1 MEGKGAKLINLVSAK
16 EEELEEAKLEKPKK
30 PLSSYLLFLQAQKNK
45 GNKIT
50 IKQGSELWN
59 KLSDEEKKV

>member
-30 PLSSYLLFLQAQKNK
+30 SLSSIYVFF
-45 GNKIT
+45 
-50 IKQGSELWN
+50 S
-59 KLSDEEKKV
+59 SSKK